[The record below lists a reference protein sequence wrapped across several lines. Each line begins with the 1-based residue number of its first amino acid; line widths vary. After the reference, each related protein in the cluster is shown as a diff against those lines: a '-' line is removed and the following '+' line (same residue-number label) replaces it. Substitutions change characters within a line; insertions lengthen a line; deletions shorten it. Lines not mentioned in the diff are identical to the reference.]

1 MSSKQLRER
10 ADQRFQQ
17 ALEQTGARD
26 PREFYRKRLREL
38 KAQDPEAFR
47 RAVEYHDTRLV
58 PTVAADGSNPLAEW
72 LEYGR
77 FLATLVAA
85 GRTVQVDLTGRAS
98 EYAPP
103 VPTDRL
109 VLHLPTDTRQPA
121 LAVGLPAKL
130 SPAQRATY
138 ALLVEGK
145 QS

>member
-1 MSSKQLRER
+1 MSNPQLREQ

-17 ALEQTGARD
+17 ALEKTGARD
-26 PREFYRKRLREL
+26 PREFYRKRLRNL
-38 KAQDPEAFR
+38 KAQNPEAFR

-58 PTVAADGSNPLAEW
+58 PSVAAEGSDPLREW

-77 FLATLVAA
+77 FLATLVAP
-85 GRTVQVDLTGRAS
+85 GRTVQIDDSGRAR

-103 VPTDRL
+103 GPADHL

-121 LAVGLPAKL
+121 MAVGIPSKL

-145 QS
+145 QG